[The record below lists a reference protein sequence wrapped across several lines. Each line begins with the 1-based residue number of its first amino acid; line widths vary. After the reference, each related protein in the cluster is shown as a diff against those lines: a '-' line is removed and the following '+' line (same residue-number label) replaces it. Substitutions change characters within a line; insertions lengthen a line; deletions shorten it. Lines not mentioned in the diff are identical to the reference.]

1 MTLEAKPTFCIL
13 LAALLLLSACD
24 FLPAQQLP
32 VMEIS
37 GSTMGTYYRIVV
49 IDDVDHFTTALDHSH
64 FTQAN
69 FQKTLDSLLEQI
81 LSSMSTYQADSEIS
95 HFNRLSNSS
104 CQTISPDFA
113 EVVSLA
119 LSISHQSEGYF
130 NPLLNPLVKRWGFHS
145 QDKPVTFPSSDEL
158 DRLLELATL
167 DAVSLDLAD
176 KKLCKSKSV
185 QLDLSAIAK
194 GYTVDQIARLLIEM
208 GAKDFLVDIG
218 GEVRVLGQNTRQ
230 QPWRLAIE
238 TPDGSSLIQEVVQLS
253 EHAIATSGDYRN
265 YFIHEGQYYPH
276 LIDPKTGSPIS
287 HSTASVSVISETTA
301 VADAWATA
309 LIAMGELNAKRIAE
323 SEELA
328 VMMVFR
334 ENVTST
340 RSGSVDYA
348 DTARFRTWTSLAFKP
363 FIRIIN

>member
-1 MTLEAKPTFCIL
+1 MTLEAKPTVCIL

-24 FLPAQQLP
+24 FLPSQQLP
-32 VMEIS
+32 FMEIS

-81 LSSMSTYQADSEIS
+81 LSSMSTYQTDSEIS
-95 HFNRLSNSS
+95 HFNRLSSSS

-167 DAVSLDLAD
+167 DAVSLDLSD
-176 KKLCKSKSV
+176 KKLCNNNDK
-185 QLDLSAIAK
+185 
-194 GYTVDQIARLLIEM
+194 
-208 GAKDFLVDIG
+208 
-218 GEVRVLGQNTRQ
+218 
-230 QPWRLAIE
+230 
-238 TPDGSSLIQEVVQLS
+238 
-253 EHAIATSGDYRN
+253 
-265 YFIHEGQYYPH
+265 
-276 LIDPKTGSPIS
+276 
-287 HSTASVSVISETTA
+287 
-301 VADAWATA
+301 
-309 LIAMGELNAKRIAE
+309 
-323 SEELA
+323 
-328 VMMVFR
+328 
-334 ENVTST
+334 
-340 RSGSVDYA
+340 
-348 DTARFRTWTSLAFKP
+348 
-363 FIRIIN
+363 